1 MMKGIQLKKF
11 NELRVR
17 LNEKNTFGLN
27 SAKEVADSEEKNAA
41 NQDLDNRV
49 NQNSTVL
56 IVNREIANFSS

>member
-17 LNEKNTFGLN
+17 LNEKNTFGFN

-49 NQNSTVL
+49 NQNSTIL